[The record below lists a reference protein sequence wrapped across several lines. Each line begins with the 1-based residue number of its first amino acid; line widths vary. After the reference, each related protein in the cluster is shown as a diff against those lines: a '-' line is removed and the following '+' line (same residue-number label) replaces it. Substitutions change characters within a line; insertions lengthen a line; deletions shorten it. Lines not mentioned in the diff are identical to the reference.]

1 MFAEFRSQ
9 FYDALFIE
17 GGPGSTEMA
26 LNVLKIFLNV
36 LAMNANGDI
45 VSFVKNEWNIFWTNC
60 KPQFWAKIWF
70 ATIVVVRNDW
80 EKNFNCVDL
89 NCKS

>member
-36 LAMNANGDI
+36 LA
-45 VSFVKNEWNIFWTNC
+45 KYEC
-60 KPQFWAKIWF
+60 KW
-70 ATIVVVRNDW
+70 
-80 EKNFNCVDL
+80 
-89 NCKS
+89 